1 MPWFPVIVEETASA
15 EARLGTALPRRYKEL
30 LSDPRII
37 RMLSHAAI
45 GALSPGLTMDL
56 FVEITEQFR
65 RTMPGFPPDGVVA
78 TTPEGRYVRFWLPDP
93 TRPGTLGETLY
104 SWDTQLHRQ
113 CRDCTS
119 ERWVQSMIEVLHQT
133 EPSVLA
139 EVGYPPPVIK
149 PPAPLLRTRRCD
161 ERLLALLALR
171 GDEARAA
178 LAGIPNPW
186 LACAP
191 IAVSGRYLVPCD
203 LGQLPETSQWA
214 SRIEPG
220 TYMAEVR
227 LATSTRGDRPVIAA
241 VRLVRDGSEVSE
253 ARRVSSLDVDTAALA
268 IYDRQPFQRR
278 FRIEERDGF
287 IDELT
292 ALAERPCVALAGRAL
307 ETLVVPTG
315 EGDGSYPIF
324 ELRSGA
330 AVVGLQVEFS

>member
-1 MPWFPVIVEETASA
+1 
-15 EARLGTALPRRYKEL
+15 
-30 LSDPRII
+30 
-37 RMLSHAAI
+37 
-45 GALSPGLTMDL
+45 
-56 FVEITEQFR
+56 
-65 RTMPGFPPDGVVA
+65 
-78 TTPEGRYVRFWLPDP
+78 VRFWLPDP
-93 TRPGTLGETLY
+93 KRPGTLGETLY

-113 CRDCTS
+113 SRDCTS

-133 EPSVLA
+133 EPGVLA

-149 PPAPLLRTRRCD
+149 PPAPRLRTRKCD

-178 LAGIPNPW
+178 LAGIPDPW
-186 LACAP
+186 LFCAP
-191 IAVSGRYLVPCD
+191 IAVSGRYLVACD
-203 LGQLPETSQWA
+203 LGQLPEPPHWA
-214 SRIEPG
+214 FKVEPG
-220 TYMAEVR
+220 SYGAMVR
-227 LATSTRGDRPVIAA
+227 LAMSTRGDWPVIAA
-241 VRLVRDGSEVSE
+241 LRVVRDGCGVGE

-287 IDELT
+287 IDELM

-315 EGDGSYPIF
+315 EGDGSYPMF